1 MTDRRAIMGETFE
14 HISIPIREALAN
26 DDATLCYV
34 LAHDDKP
41 HTAAALRTELV
52 IQLAKG
58 HRLTPL
64 GACSD
69 FDPQHGC
76 RGHRRE
82 RIFGGLDL

>member
-1 MTDRRAIMGETFE
+1 MTDRRAIMGEVFE

-34 LAHDDKP
+34 LALDDQR
-41 HTAAALRTELV
+41 TAAAIRTDLV
-52 IQLAKG
+52 IRLAQG
-58 HRLTPL
+58 HRVAPL
-64 GACSD
+64 GVCSN

-76 RGHRRE
+76 RGHRRV